1 MKKFEISLTVNQ
13 VKKNTDI
20 LIENGGKYPT
30 IEIANMVRDN
40 LDYLKNYD
48 KDSDEILEAK
58 VNYFRYMHLIEREYP
73 VLLEMMN
80 SPPKKGRRK
89 HI

>member
-80 SPPKKGRRK
+80 SPPKKGRIK